1 MVTEAP
7 REDEVIRF
15 LKDYTVA
22 WFKKSFTALT
32 PAQLMAI
39 PYIKQGYNVL
49 ISSPTGT
56 GKTLAAFLPIIDE
69 LLNMGELGDL
79 EDQVYVIYVSP
90 LRALNNDIVK
100 NLKKPI
106 EEIRETALS
115 MDVKLPELRV
125 RVRTSDTL
133 PNEKQRML
141 REPPHILI
149 TTPESLSIALAAPK
163 FREKLSG
170 VRWVIIDEVHEL
182 ASSKRGAH
190 LSLSLERLEEL
201 SSREIQRI
209 GLSATIAPLES
220 IAQFLVGFKSDLEPR
235 NCVVIDA
242 RFLKPMDVKVLCPRV
257 DIIRDPAEAV
267 NEAIYQELKEIVL
280 SHRTT
285 LIFTNTRSSTERVV
299 FKLRKIFEREGVVN
313 ADEVEAHHSSLSRDL
328 RLGVENKLKS
338 GELRAIVSSTSL
350 ELGIDIGYI
359 DAVVLLSS
367 PKSTTR
373 LIQRVGRSGHGVND
387 TSKGYLLAV
396 DRDDLVEVVVLAK
409 LAKQRKLDKIKII
422 RKPLDI
428 LAQHIV
434 GMSLEKKW
442 KLREAYEVVKRSY
455 SYRDL
460 TWEEFLRV
468 IEYLAGK
475 YEDLISTTRTYSK
488 IRYYEEEE
496 TFGKKRGVRMIYY
509 LNSGAIP
516 DEAKVRVFTEDGR
529 YVGDLEEEFV
539 EYLEPGDVFVLGGRT
554 FQFVRSSAM
563 RVIVKKVEH
572 QRPTVPSWFS
582 EMLPL
587 AFDSALEVARFRGYV
602 SQLIDRAGLE
612 GAIEKVS
619 KNYGIERRLAK
630 YIVDYVNEQKNYVGI
645 VPDDKTVL
653 IEMWYDENLRADNLI
668 FHTLFGRKTND
679 ALARALALLIS
690 DLVGVNVRVTVT
702 DNGFMLTVPFSRPQ
716 FNDEIVQ
723 EVLAR
728 LRNNELRDIL
738 RKALRRSEI
747 LKRRFRHCAER
758 ALALL
763 KNYKGEETSI
773 NRRQVSAETL
783 VRIVESIPGFPI
795 LEEAYRE
802 VMEDVMDVES
812 AEKILSSIKS
822 GSITLRS
829 VRVEGP
835 PSPFAHTIVT
845 HGYNDIVLMEDRKR
859 MLLRL
864 YEEVLKRLS
873 ERRTVNQEASC
884 AT

>member
-1 MVTEAP
+1 
-7 REDEVIRF
+7 VIRF

>member
-1 MVTEAP
+1 M
-7 REDEVIRF
+7 IRF

-653 IEMWYDENLRADNLI
+653 IEMWYDENLQADNLI

>member
-141 REPPHILI
+141 KEPPHILI

-723 EVLAR
+723 EVLTR

-773 NRRQVSAETL
+773 NRRQLSAETL